1 MSISI
6 VLCYSV
12 VTCLCAGR
20 SWLYTALNE
29 QSVESYIRMFAENQD
44 IVEGFYL
51 RYQLYYAPVLC
62 SGTPLI
68 WIPMGQKKV
77 SVLVRCPYF
86 MVQRTVVGE
95 RKVRGVLISGV
106 SLERG
111 STVMDVFLCELMF
124 WHRLQKFA
132 FVKDITSLIL

>member
-1 MSISI
+1 MYIHYYSIACMSISI

-95 RKVRGVLISGV
+95 RKVSSLERCPHFRGVLREV
-106 SLERG
+106 SSFQG
-111 STVMDVFLCELMF
+111 CP
-124 WHRLQKFA
+124 
-132 FVKDITSLIL
+132 